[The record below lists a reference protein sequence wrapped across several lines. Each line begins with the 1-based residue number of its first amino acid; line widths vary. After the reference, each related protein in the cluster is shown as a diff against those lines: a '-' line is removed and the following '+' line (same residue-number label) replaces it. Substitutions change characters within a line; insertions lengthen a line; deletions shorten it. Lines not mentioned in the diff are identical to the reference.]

1 MPEEEIDYWEG
12 VPDDFSEKKWMA
24 HDYPE
29 RKPEMYYTG
38 FCMRGCV
45 ACDIAWKAMEMNEL
59 GGDA

>member
-1 MPEEEIDYWEG
+1 MPEDIDYWEG

-45 ACDIAWKAMEMNEL
+45 ACDIA
-59 GGDA
+59 